1 VDTNGHQNGNQFDS
15 SALHVAFVLDQS
27 GSMGHLTEAVVAG
40 FDEFVHELR
49 ADDGE
54 TLFSL
59 TTFDTR
65 FEHVHVAVP
74 LGDVPP
80 LAQTGYRPGGMTAL
94 FDAVAHTV
102 VATDRR
108 LAENGRADEKVMVV
122 VMTDGLEN
130 SSTDYTARTLAH
142 LIETYDARPNW
153 TFVYL
158 GAAHGSLEDARDVAG
173 SMAFKRS
180 NAMRWSADD
189 ASAMK
194 SMRSLGNAA
203 KTRRRAD
210 SMKTEQLFADAGQGE
225 GDYRNDETTPSE
237 SPGSPFARRD
247 MRDVL
252 GRSNRTR

>member
-1 VDTNGHQNGNQFDS
+1 VHTNGHHNGNHPDR

-27 GSMGHLTEAVVAG
+27 GSMAHLAEAVVAG
-40 FDEFVHELR
+40 FDEFVQELR

-74 LGDVPP
+74 LRDIPS
-80 LAQTGYRPGGMTAL
+80 LADTGYRPGGMTAL

-102 VATDRR
+102 LATDRR
-108 LAENGRADEKVMVV
+108 LAESGRADEKVMVV

-130 SSTDYTARTLAH
+130 SSTDYTTRTLAD

-158 GAAHGSLEDARDVAG
+158 GAAHGSLEDAGDVAG
-173 SMAFKRS
+173 TMAFKRS

-203 KTRRRAD
+203 KARRRAD
-210 SMKTEQLFADAGQGE
+210 SMKTEQLFADAGQSE
-225 GDYRNDETTPSE
+225 ADYRGDESAPSQ
-237 SPGSPFARRD
+237 SSGSPFAKRD